1 MEAMTLPR
9 QLLVT
14 VDGGVNLA
22 NVRRAISMLKGVT
35 KVKAQKVKA
44 ASKREQSQAMEQREQ
59 KQTCLHSA
67 ESRQSSRNS
76 NCLSSAERKQA
87 RTEFKPRLYDPET
100 GEYLNDKTM
109 KAIEDV
115 RSGKDKGTTYSS
127 FEEFE
132 KAMRAL

>member
-1 MEAMTLPR
+1 MTSITINIPNR
-9 QLLVT
+9 
-14 VDGGVNLA
+14 
-22 NVRRAISMLKGVT
+22 
-35 KVKAQKVKA
+35 KVSFFKKLIAEMGWTYEVKEETTRPKA
-44 ASKREQSQAMEQREQ
+44 
-59 KQTCLHSA
+59 
-67 ESRQSSRNS
+67 
-76 NCLSSAERKQA
+76 
-87 RTEFKPRLYDPET
+87 KPRLYDPET

>member
-1 MEAMTLPR
+1 MILISFRFFVSLQRETLNNEIMEAMTLPR

-35 KVKAQKVKA
+35 KVKAQRPKA
-44 ASKREQSQAMEQREQ
+44 ASKREQSQA
-59 KQTCLHSA
+59 
-67 ESRQSSRNS
+67 
-76 NCLSSAERKQA
+76 CLSSAERKQA

-109 KAIEDV
+109 KAIDGV

-127 FEEFE
+127 FEDFE

>member
-1 MEAMTLPR
+1 MATMTLPR

-14 VDGGVNLA
+14 VDGSTNIA
-22 NVRRAISMLKGVT
+22 NVTRAIKMLRGVT
-35 KVKAQKVKA
+35 AIKPAKPAT
-44 ASKREQSQAMEQREQ
+44 R
-59 KQTCLHSA
+59 
-67 ESRQSSRNS
+67 
-76 NCLSSAERKQA
+76 
-87 RTEFKPRLYDPET
+87 KPRLYDPET

-127 FEEFE
+127 FEDFE